1 MGVTVTAEGITLS
14 DAKFSVATQLLTK
27 LGWSKTQKK
36 EKNNFNSPGSSLSTK
51 SGESDAI
58 VLSWE
63 QRELQKMYVIQH
75 VLDL

>member
-1 MGVTVTAEGITLS
+1 MGITITAEGITLS
-14 DAKFSVATQLLTK
+14 DAKLSVATQLLTK
-27 LGWSKTQKK
+27 LGWSKTKK
-36 EKNNFNSPGSSLSTK
+36 TEKDNFNRPGSSLSTK
-51 SGESDAI
+51 NGESDSI